1 MATGLQA
8 GRPLMSLRSV
18 AYSTQQPLKT
28 AFKLPS
34 KAARTLFA
42 SWDHLAIALDAGVAA
57 AANIIAEQKTGH
69 YLESKD
75 KQEFLDAVS
84 ADTGIPV
91 SELIQVVRGGD
102 PTEQGTWA
110 HPW

>member
-1 MATGLQA
+1 
-8 GRPLMSLRSV
+8 MSLRSV

-28 AFKLPS
+28 AFKSPS
-34 KAARTLFA
+34 KAAWTLFA